1 MNLKEIR
8 VKTDKELEQDVTH
21 LKEELFRLRFRKVTD
36 VIESPAVIRNIK
48 KNIAQIKTIQKERKK
63 ELVKKA

>member
-8 VKTDKELEQDVTH
+8 VKTDKELEQDIMH

-36 VIESPAVIRNIK
+36 VIESPAVIRDIK
-48 KNIAQIKTIQKERKK
+48 KNIAQIKTIQNERKK